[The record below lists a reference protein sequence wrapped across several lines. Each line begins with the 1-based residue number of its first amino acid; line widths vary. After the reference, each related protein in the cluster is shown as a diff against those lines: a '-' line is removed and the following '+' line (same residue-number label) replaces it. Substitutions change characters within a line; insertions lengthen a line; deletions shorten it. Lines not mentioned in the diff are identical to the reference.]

1 MGVLNILDIL
11 SLLIDTSKHI
21 PITENLALQ
30 SLDDGADMCVLLK
43 AGIIEVDEFG
53 AVIENVARFDVS
65 TNRTITIVSLDFSHI
80 FLYGF
85 LRCSEDAR

>member
-1 MGVLNILDIL
+1 V
-11 SLLIDTSKHI
+11 S
-21 PITENLALQ
+21 
-30 SLDDGADMCVLLK
+30 VLLE
-43 AGIIEVDEFG
+43 ASIVEVDEFG
-53 AVIENVARFDVS
+53 AVIENVAGFYIS